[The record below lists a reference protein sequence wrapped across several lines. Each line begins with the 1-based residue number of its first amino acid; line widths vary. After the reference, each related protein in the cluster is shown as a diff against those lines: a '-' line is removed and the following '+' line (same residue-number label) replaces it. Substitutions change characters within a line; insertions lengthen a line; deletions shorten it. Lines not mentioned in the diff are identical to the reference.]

1 MTNRVWPWLVL
12 GAVALGP
19 ARGSA
24 QAPPPRKLTL
34 RQAEE
39 LAAKNHPQ
47 VSAAFLTALAANQV
61 TIETRSAFFP
71 TVFGSLTGAAAAKD
85 SRITAGLL
93 NNPSIFNRFA
103 GGFAI
108 NQLVTDFGRTSNLTE
123 NARLRAQAEE
133 QTAQATRAQI
143 LLQADRAYFAVLR
156 AQSVL
161 TVAQQTV
168 SARQLVA
175 DQVTALAQ
183 SKLKS
188 DLDVSFARVNLS
200 EARLLLIDAQNEIR
214 AAFAQ
219 LTAALG
225 FQDEQT
231 YELAEEPMP
240 GSPPASLADL
250 VAQGLRDRP
259 ELASSRLSRDA
270 AQRFA
275 AAERDLARPTIS
287 AIGVAGGSP
296 AHDSLITDHYSAAGV
311 NVNIP
316 IFNGRLFTARR
327 TEAELRAQAQEQQ
340 VRDLENAIARDIRV
354 AWLNANTA
362 YQRLSVTDELLQ
374 QATLA
379 QDLAQARYDLG
390 LGSIVELSQAQLNKT
405 SAQIASAEAKYDYQ
419 IQRSVLSYQIG
430 ALH

>member
-1 MTNRVWPWLVL
+1 
-12 GAVALGP
+12 
-19 ARGSA
+19 
-24 QAPPPRKLTL
+24 
-34 RQAEE
+34 

-71 TVFGSLTGAAAAKD
+71 TVFGSLTGAGAAKD

-108 NQLVTDFGRTSNLTE
+108 NQLVTDFGRTSNLAE

-156 AQSVL
+156 AQAVL

-240 GSPPASLADL
+240 GAPPASLADL

-270 AQRFA
+270 AQKFA
-275 AAERDLARPTIS
+275 AAERDLAKPTIS
-287 AIGVAGGSP
+287 AVGVAGGSP
-296 AHDSLITDHYSAAGV
+296 AHDSFITDHYSAAGV

-316 IFNGRLFTARR
+316 IFNGHLFTARR
-327 TEAELRAQAQEQQ
+327 AEADLRAQAQEQQ

>member
-1 MTNRVWPWLVL
+1 M
-12 GAVALGP
+12 
-19 ARGSA
+19 
-24 QAPPPRKLTL
+24 
-34 RQAEE
+34 
-39 LAAKNHPQ
+39 
-47 VSAAFLTALAANQV
+47 SAAFLTALAANQV